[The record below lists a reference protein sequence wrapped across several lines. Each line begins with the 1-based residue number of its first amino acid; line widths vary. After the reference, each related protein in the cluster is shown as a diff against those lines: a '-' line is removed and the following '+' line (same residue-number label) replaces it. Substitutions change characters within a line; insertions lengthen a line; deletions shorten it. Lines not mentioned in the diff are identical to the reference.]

1 MIGWKESRVFIFKEG
16 NVTRVAFNN
25 MPESITPVL
34 QELVPSGDEKK
45 KQPGT
50 LEENLKTFYRVC
62 QATGCSLASMCKALQ
77 NDTVAD
83 LKLLT
88 AKTPRNQLNQFFL
101 RAFDGGHLHES
112 YVPETDNSVE
122 EAVVLSSKWDQEAEA
137 LAKKKKAD
145 KAAARAAARAAKVA
159 ARAAKVAVRAA
170 KAPKKRKRLTMYDTD
185 SDEDTSL
192 ELSKSSQATGAAAK
206 EEQGYDTDSDD
217 DTSSGSSKSSQ
228 EATSS
233 TGDVVK
239 PHVASNTEDSASANV
254 DISEEKNKHQQT
266 IKDQMAAQIAIM
278 QGLLKQYDQ
287 FQNTPGGC

>member
-1 MIGWKESRVFIFKEG
+1 
-16 NVTRVAFNN
+16 
-25 MPESITPVL
+25 MPESINPVL
-34 QELVPSGDEKK
+34 QELVRSGDEKK

-62 QATGCSLASMCKALQ
+62 RATGCSLASMCKALQ

-88 AKTPRNQLNQFFL
+88 AKTPRNQLNQFFQ
-101 RAFDGGHLHES
+101 RAFDEGFLLQS
-112 YVPETDNSVE
+112 YVPETNNSVY
-122 EAVVLSSKWDQEAEA
+122 EAVVLSSTWDQEAEA
-137 LAKKKKAD
+137 LAEKNKATKDAARAD
-145 KAAARAAARAAKVA
+145 KAAARAADKAAARAARVAAKVA
-159 ARAAKVAVRAA
+159 ARAAKAADKVAVRAA
-170 KAPKKRKRLTMYDTD
+170 KAPKKRKRFTVYDTD
-185 SDEDTSL
+185 SDEDISL

-254 DISEEKNKHQQT
+254 GISEEKNKHQQT
-266 IKDQMAAQIAIM
+266 IQDQMAAQVAIM
-278 QGLLKQYDQ
+278 QGLLERYNQS
-287 FQNTPGGC
+287 QNS